1 MTLIDNGIYVDG
13 TRVESPKDLHRTYAA
28 LDALGESNSLAWIGL
43 YVPTSAELRS
53 VAAEFDLH
61 ELAVEDAQK
70 GHQRP
75 KLERYG
81 DTLFTVLRPA
91 WYDDENERVDFGEV
105 HVFTGANFAVTV
117 RHASQPDLSVVRHRL
132 EADPEFLSRG
142 SEAVLAAVLDDI
154 VDGYAPVALGLED
167 DVDEIED
174 QLFGG
179 KVDPRLS
186 QRIYQ
191 LLAQV
196 IAFQRAIGPLPDML
210 KALLRGTAKYGTDE
224 EVENRLRNV
233 EDHAIR
239 LTERVDT
246 LRTLLDSALTV
257 HSTLV
262 SLEQNDAM
270 RRMSSASLAQG
281 EESRRL
287 ARETI
292 EQGEEVKKISAWA
305 AILFTPTLVAS
316 IYGMNFDNMPEL
328 HWAWGYPFAVTL
340 MVGLAVGLW
349 GIFKRRHWL

>member
-13 TRVESPKDLHRTYAA
+13 SRVETPADLHRTY
-28 LDALGESNSLAWIGL
+28 ESLAETQGLAWIGL
-43 YVPTSAELRS
+43 YQPSDGELTS
-53 VAAEFDLH
+53 VATEFDLH
-61 ELAVEDAQK
+61 PLAVEDAEK

-81 DTLFTVLRPA
+81 DTLFAVLRPA
-91 WYDDENERVDFGEV
+91 WYDDADEQVDFGEI
-105 HVFTGANFAVTV
+105 HLFTGRGFVVTV
-117 RHASQPDLSVVRHRL
+117 RHAAKPNLAEVRRRL
-132 EADPEFLSRG
+132 EGDPEFLALG
-142 SEAVLAAVLDDI
+142 SEAVMTAVFDDV
-154 VDGYAPVALGLED
+154 VDGYAPVAAGLEN

-179 KVDPRLS
+179 KVDTKLS

-191 LLAQV
+191 LLSQV

-210 KALLRGTAKYGTDE
+210 KALLRGTSKYGTNE

-233 EDHAIR
+233 YDHSIR
-239 LTERVDT
+239 ITERVDT

-287 ARETI
+287 AKETI
-292 EQGEEVKKISAWA
+292 EQGEEVKKISSWA
-305 AILFTPTLVAS
+305 AILFTPTLIAS
-316 IYGMNFDNMPEL
+316 IYGMNFDDMPEL
-328 HWAWGYPFAVTL
+328 HWRFGYPFALVL
-340 MVGLAVGLW
+340 MFGLGFGLW